1 MHTITKTYENILKLC
16 DKLSKLTSVINILNT
31 MEYHSLYMH
40 YQNKQTFT
48 QGDQTKDKYIQ
59 TITST
64 IIIYQDSCLCHT
76 LVTFTYKNLTL
87 FNHSSMILSISNGI
101 PSHIT
106 LTSEYMSIIK
116 CILVQLSITFMML
129 HEQWVIRGSL
139 LDDFTKKMINIFM
152 FLSSLQD

>member
-1 MHTITKTYENILKLC
+1 
-16 DKLSKLTSVINILNT
+16 

-64 IIIYQDSCLCHT
+64 INIYQDSCLCHT

-87 FNHSSMILSISNGI
+87 FNHSRMILSITKGI

-106 LTSEYMSIIK
+106 LTYEYMSIMK

-129 HEQWVIRGSL
+129 HGQWVIHGSL
-139 LDDFTKKMINIFM
+139 LDAFPNLMINIFIILPYHFYFFHENTSYM
-152 FLSSLQD
+152 IHKFLRR